1 MRSSIVKF
9 SWKVFKRESCE
20 SLSFVNVYFVGVFV
34 LLLWFFFQN
43 KELFSLSISYN
54 RTYLRRVSTE
64 SDIQPANQVFLAV
77 LLPF

>member
-9 SWKVFKRESCE
+9 CLKVFKRESCE
-20 SLSFVNVYFVGVFV
+20 SLSFVNVYFVGVFA
-34 LLLWFFFQN
+34 LLVCFFFQN
-43 KELFSLSISYN
+43 KELFSLSISDN

-64 SDIQPANQVFLAV
+64 SDIQPANQTFLAV

>member
-1 MRSSIVKF
+1 MRSSKVKF
-9 SWKVFKRESCE
+9 CLKVFKRESCE
-20 SLSFVNVYFVGVFV
+20 SLLMFILLVFLSYCYV
-34 LLLWFFFQN
+34 FFQN

-64 SDIQPANQVFLAV
+64 SDIQPAHQVFLAV

>member
-1 MRSSIVKF
+1 MKA
-9 SWKVFKRESCE
+9 C
-20 SLSFVNVYFVGVFV
+20 
-34 LLLWFFFQN
+34 LLLMFILLVFLSYCYVFFFQN

-64 SDIQPANQVFLAV
+64 SDIQPAHQVFLAV

>member
-9 SWKVFKRESCE
+9 CLKVFKRESCE
-20 SLSFVNVYFVGVFV
+20 SLSFVNVYFVGVFA
-34 LLLWFFFQN
+34 LLVCFFFQN

-64 SDIQPANQVFLAV
+64 SDIQPANQAFLAV

>member
-9 SWKVFKRESCE
+9 SLKVFKRESCE
-20 SLSFVNVYFVGVFV
+20 SLLMFILLVFLSYCYV
-34 LLLWFFFQN
+34 FFQN
-43 KELFSLSISYN
+43 KELFSLSISDN

-64 SDIQPANQVFLAV
+64 SDIQPANQTFLAV

>member
-9 SWKVFKRESCE
+9 SLKVFKRESCE
-20 SLSFVNVYFVGVFV
+20 SLLMFILLVFLSYCYV
-34 LLLWFFFQN
+34 FFFQN

-64 SDIQPANQVFLAV
+64 SDIQPANQTFLAV